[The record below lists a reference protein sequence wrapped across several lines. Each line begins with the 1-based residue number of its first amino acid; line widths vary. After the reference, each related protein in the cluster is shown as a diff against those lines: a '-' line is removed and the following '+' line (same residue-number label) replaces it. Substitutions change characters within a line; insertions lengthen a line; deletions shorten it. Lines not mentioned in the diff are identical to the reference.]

1 MFLLEKD
8 QRTYFEEHA
17 DDILKEKGISKAQ
30 FAKTM
35 GVAPQNINKLFGT
48 KNAITLSN
56 IANYLNIPLQVL
68 LTGNETKGR
77 DIHGCVY
84 VDGKPILIN
93 GGEDVIKLAEEMK

>member
-1 MFLLEKD
+1 MLLLEKD
-8 QRTYFEEHA
+8 QRTYFEGHA
-17 DDILKEKGISKAQ
+17 DDILKERGISKAQ
-30 FAKTM
+30 FSKAM

-68 LTGNETKGR
+68 LTGTETKER

-84 VDGKPILIN
+84 VDGKPSLISSK
-93 GGEDVIKLAEEMK
+93 EDLTNLLNDL